1 MPIDDLRSA
10 LRKARENLN
19 GAQREEAAGRCAQR
33 ARTLPALQRARC
45 IAAYMA
51 HRGEMSCEPIIEWAR
66 GRGASVLLPVVV
78 GRHMRF
84 TPCHPGET
92 LTPNRWGI
100 LEPERRPRRWVS
112 AIRPSVVLMPLV
124 AFDSAGNRLGQGGGS
139 PSRPMCRWMRCLPN
153 GRSTRSGA
161 DPDCG
166 GSQRGSILPS
176 EGWKP
181 SLPRCG
187 VKPSPSGHCRW
198 GRKPLL
204 HIIAA
209 PGYPR
214 GRFSLP
220 PYGKAD
226 CDQKRPIKRQRWRP
240 SATPRRL
247 RSSISA
253 TTAA

>member
-92 LTPNRWGI
+92 LTPNRWEI

-124 AFDSAGNRLGQGGGS
+124 AFDSAGNRLGQGGGYYDRAFAFRRAS
-139 PSRPMCRWMRCLPN
+139 KNWRR
-153 GRSTRSGA
+153 
-161 DPDCG
+161 
-166 GSQRGSILPS
+166 
-176 EGWKP
+176 
-181 SLPRCG
+181 
-187 VKPSPSGHCRW
+187 
-198 GRKPLL
+198 PLL
-204 HIIAA
+204 VGLAYEFQQVDRLNA
-209 PGYPR
+209 KPTDVP
-214 GRFSLP
+214 LD
-220 PYGKAD
+220 AVLTE
-226 CDQKRPIKRQRWRP
+226 RQVHP
-240 SATPRRL
+240 FRR
-247 RSSISA
+247 
-253 TTAA
+253 